1 MDYIK
6 SLPLPPPRCRSAP
19 HQLPLATA
27 VCILFACHLYLT
39 GHVNKKSVLKS
50 LAYSAILDLALYM
63 SFTLAVRM
71 SLPRGLLF

>member
-27 VCILFACHLYLT
+27 VCKLATNRLQRKKKHMKNPVIRLIKIWQSMIHGNFLTRLT
-39 GHVNKKSVLKS
+39 GKT
-50 LAYSAILDLALYM
+50 I
-63 SFTLAVRM
+63 
-71 SLPRGLLF
+71 